1 MLAFSIAYLGI
12 GLFAGVLAGLL
23 GVGGGLVIVPAL
35 VMLFAAQ
42 GFSADIVVHLAVGTS
57 LLTIIATGA
66 SSTWAHDG
74 HGAVDWPLFGQLALG
89 LVPGAV
95 AGGLLAA
102 VIPAATLQG
111 VVAVYVLVVAV
122 QVLAGLKPA
131 AHRELPGRLM
141 RAIAGA
147 VIGAVSAVV
156 GIGGGSLTV
165 PWLLWHNVSMPRA
178 VATSSACGVPLAA
191 AGALAFVVAGWGQ
204 PLLPEGASGYVYWP
218 AAAGI
223 VLTSLLTA
231 PLGARLAHTLPI
243 PVLKRLFGVFLLLVA
258 AKMLLG

>member
-1 MLAFSIAYLGI
+1 VEFFIAYLGI

-66 SSTWAHDG
+66 SATWAHDR
-74 HGAVDWPLFGQLALG
+74 HGAVDWPVFGHLAVG

-102 VIPAATLQG
+102 VIPAAALHG
-111 VVAVYVLVVAV
+111 VVAVYVLAVAI

-131 AHRELPGRLM
+131 AHRELPGRLL
-141 RAIAGA
+141 RAMAGA
-147 VIGAVSAVV
+147 FIGVISAVV

-165 PWLLWHNVSMPRA
+165 PWLLWHNVSMPSA

-191 AGALAFVVAGWGQ
+191 AGAMAFIATGWG
-204 PLLPEGASGYVYWP
+204 LPSLPAGASGFVYWP
-218 AAAGI
+218 AAGGI
-223 VLTSLLTA
+223 VVTSLLTA
-231 PLGARLAHTLPI
+231 PLGAKLAHALPV
-243 PVLKRLFGVFLLLVA
+243 PVLKRVFGVFLLLVA
-258 AKMLLG
+258 AKMIFG